1 MDFQQF
7 NQRME
12 ALINFYKKDLE
23 EVMITKPNLDSINK
37 TNNININISEKP
49 QKSCLEYQKL
59 LARQKSK
66 KKF

>member
-23 EVMITKPNLDSINK
+23 EIPNCNLDSINK
-37 TNNININISEKP
+37 TSNININISEKP

>member
-1 MDFQQF
+1 MDFQEF

-23 EVMITKPNLDSINK
+23 EILKPNLDSINK
-37 TNNININISEKP
+37 SSNINISEKP

>member
-7 NQRME
+7 NQRMD

-23 EVMITKPNLDSINK
+23 EIPNSNLDSINK
-37 TNNININISEKP
+37 TSNINISEKP

>member
-7 NQRME
+7 NQRMD

-23 EVMITKPNLDSINK
+23 EIPNSNLDSINK
-37 TNNININISEKP
+37 TSNIKILEKP